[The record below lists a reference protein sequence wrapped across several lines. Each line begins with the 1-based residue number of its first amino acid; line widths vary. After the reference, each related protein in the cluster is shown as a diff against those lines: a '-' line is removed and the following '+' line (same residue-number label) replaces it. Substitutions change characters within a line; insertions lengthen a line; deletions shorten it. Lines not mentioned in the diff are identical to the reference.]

1 MDCLYPDKSC
11 QLFCPVINIAMSNN
25 LNNLMCTLHNFSS
38 DNARCIHTSTVTILH
53 SCSGNKYAYALR
65 ASRFYIK
72 IHVFEH
78 F

>member
-1 MDCLYPDKSC
+1 
-11 QLFCPVINIAMSNN
+11 MSII
-25 LNNLMCTLHNFSS
+25 LPSYQHCDEQQFKQSHVHFTQFSS
-38 DNARCIHTSTVTILH
+38 DKARCIHTSTVTILH